1 MSGGCVPETIGC
13 RYMSPTKL
21 AFLKRIGKQIR
32 DRRKE
37 KDLTQE
43 ELAYEVAINASYVGR
58 IERGEANAPIYTLK
72 KIAKVLKLTNLQI
85 D

>member
-1 MSGGCVPETIGC
+1 M
-13 RYMSPTKL
+13 
-21 AFLKRIGKQIR
+21 KRIGKQIR

-43 ELAYEVAINASYVGR
+43 ELAYEVSINASYVGR

-72 KIAKVLKLTNLQI
+72 KIAKILRLSNLI
-85 D
+85 LE

>member
-1 MSGGCVPETIGC
+1 MTK
-13 RYMSPTKL
+13 TKL
-21 AFLKRIGKQIR
+21 AFLKRVGSQFR
-32 DRRKE
+32 YARNE
-37 KDLTQE
+37 KGWSQE
-43 ELAYEVAINASYVGR
+43 ELADMAGIHRTYMGR